1 MLRLYGKG
9 MGLRQWMHDRFVT
22 PDAIYG
28 LILYAALLGGL
39 SDTEDEP
46 ADSLEVLVV
55 AGISLLVFW
64 GAHVFAGTIAKHG
77 VVDGKEVT
85 LGAATWQS
93 FKHSS
98 GMLYTAVL
106 PSLIMLLGV
115 FKVVAT
121 DDAVSL
127 ALLAAMI
134 ILGVLGYSAF
144 AQRGSHL
151 AVRIF
156 GGIGTAFFGLLLII
170 LNEIV
175 H

>member
-1 MLRLYGKG
+1 

-28 LILYAALLGGL
+28 LILYGALLGGL
-39 SDTEDEP
+39 SDNDDKP
-46 ADSLEVLVV
+46 ADSLEVLIV
-55 AGISLLVFW
+55 AAISLIIFW
-64 GAHVFAGTIAKHG
+64 GAHVFAGTIARHG
-77 VVDGKEVT
+77 VTDGKEIT

-98 GMLYTAVL
+98 GMLYTAIL

-115 FKVVAT
+115 FKVIET

-127 ALLAAMI
+127 ALLSAMI
-134 ILGVLGYSAF
+134 TLGVLGYNAF

-151 AVRIF
+151 LVRIF